1 MASVRVEKDLKVN
14 PSLLVTKRN
23 GQTERI
29 NLDKIHK
36 VLDWAATG
44 LSDVK
49 VSRIFDIQFP
59 FTLREVMEEVSGQCL
74 AGPQLSP
81 LVSTLFY
88 SKNRGQ
94 LIIITPSIKPYRMLI
109 FKLLTEVCKLARSPP
124 NPIIFYVI
132 KL

>member
-1 MASVRVEKDLKVN
+1 MN

-49 VSRIFDIQFP
+49 VSRISDIQFP
-59 FTLREVMEEVSGQCL
+59 FTLREVLEEVIGQCL
-74 AGPQLSP
+74 AGPKLSP

-94 LIIITPSIKPYRMLI
+94 LIVITPSIKPYRMLI

-124 NPIIFYVI
+124 YLHYFF
-132 KL
+132 K